1 MTSGPQPNLYAA
13 LNIRSAKTSRNI
25 SFARLYRRKLS
36 PLSSAWRAEPDAD
49 MVSRPKHL
57 NQPAAP
63 SRFRAATPVASS
75 GMQPH
80 SAVRSE
86 FESLVLNPLADPLP
100 SRGL

>member
-1 MTSGPQPNLYAA
+1 
-13 LNIRSAKTSRNI
+13 
-25 SFARLYRRKLS
+25 
-36 PLSSAWRAEPDAD
+36 

-86 FESLVLNPLADPLP
+86 FESLVLNPLTDPLP